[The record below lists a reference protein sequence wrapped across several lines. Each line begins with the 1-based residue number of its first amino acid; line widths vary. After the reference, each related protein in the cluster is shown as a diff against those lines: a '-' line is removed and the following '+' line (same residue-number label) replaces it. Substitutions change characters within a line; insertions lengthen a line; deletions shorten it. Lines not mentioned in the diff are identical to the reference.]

1 MGMKMER
8 VKERKPKGDFAKGAN
23 SWPTEVSDL
32 ERYFGYN
39 CSRNDGE
46 SPFDIPTAGLVCI
59 VANVTPENREVLR
72 QKTRLDCRIGD
83 WLISCAGRETP
94 ITHGPF
100 KTADQVFGFARAKL
114 NAVRFIKQSD
124 PVVRPAM

>member
-1 MGMKMER
+1 MER
-8 VKERKPKGDFAKGAN
+8 VKERKPKGDSAKKAK
-23 SWPTEVSDL
+23 SWSADVSEL

-59 VANVTPENREVLR
+59 VSNVTPGNQEVLC
-72 QKTRLDCRIGD
+72 QKTRLDCQIGD

-100 KTADQVFGFARAKL
+100 KTADQVFGFARTKL
-114 NAVRFIKQSD
+114 NAIRFIKQPD
-124 PVVRPAM
+124 YVVRQAM